1 MGLITD
7 EFLRD
12 LVINKEATQK
22 EIDHWVDMGWLIRG
36 KTKYFIDC
44 DDFGGK
50 TMSEKT
56 QQGFLKAIIRTI
68 TIETKIRKREYRIW
82 KKGLKNG

>member
-7 EFLRD
+7 EFIRD
-12 LVINKEATQK
+12 MITKGECTRQEVR
-22 EIDHWVDMGWLIRG
+22 HWEEMGWYKSG
-36 KTKYFIDC
+36 KTEYFIDC

-50 TMSEKT
+50 NMSEKA
-56 QQGFLKAIIRTI
+56 QKGFLKAIIRTI
-68 TIETKIRKREYRIW
+68 TIETKIRKGEYRKW

>member
-1 MGLITD
+1 MGLMTD
-7 EFLRD
+7 EFIRD
-12 LVINKEATQK
+12 MITKGECTRQEVR
-22 EIDHWVDMGWLIRG
+22 HWEEMGWYESG

-50 TMSEKT
+50 TMSEKA
-56 QQGFLKAIIRTI
+56 QKDFFKRIIDVVM
-68 TIETKIRKREYRIW
+68 IEVKVRKGEYRKW